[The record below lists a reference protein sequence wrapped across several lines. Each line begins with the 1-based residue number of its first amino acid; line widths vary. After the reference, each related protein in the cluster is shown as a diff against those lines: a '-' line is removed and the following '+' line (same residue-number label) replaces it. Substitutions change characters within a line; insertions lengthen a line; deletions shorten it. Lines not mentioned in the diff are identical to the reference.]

1 MPAIAATALDALGRE
16 ARRHHLLTAAEEIE
30 LARKVQLGMASD
42 DPRVQRRGKLA
53 RERMINANLGLVL
66 KNAHAFRKRIS
77 GTILE
82 VEDLAQ
88 AGIVGLNR
96 AVDLFDSERGYK
108 FSTYGTLWITQ
119 SIRKE
124 IETSRSTIK
133 VANEAQIIARRWRYR
148 PPSASGNGLQT
159 VDEFCAEYGYK
170 RTKVEEALFN
180 YARAQCR
187 SLDAKVHEGGTDGCS
202 LAELIAAPE
211 SNYLE
216 TQELIDTVQQLR
228 EAPATR
234 DAIAALELAETASRA
249 EMAEILEIPVTR
261 VSRRL
266 QDAKA
271 VIREHL
277 SPVTANAIRGE
288 ETCQNKVI
296 QLVPMTAT
304 MPATNGHAH
313 LERLIEA
320 EPQPQAEAQ
329 PKRRNRR
336 TKAELDAAKAEKASK
351 QPALIAVEL
360 NGHRIVASAEC
371 LASLLSAM
379 PARATA

>member
-30 LARKVQLGMASD
+30 LSRRVQLGMASD
-42 DPRVQRRGKLA
+42 DPRLQRRGKRA
-53 RERMINANLGLVL
+53 RERMINANLGLVI
-66 KNAHAFRKRIS
+66 KNAFSFRKRIA

-187 SLDAKVHEGGTDGCS
+187 SLDAKVHEGGSEGSTLG
-202 LAELIAAPE
+202 ELIAAPE

-249 EMAEILEIPVTR
+249 EMAEILEIPVKR

-304 MPATNGHAH
+304 LPATNGHAH
-313 LERLIEA
+313 PELERLIEA
-320 EPQPQAEAQ
+320 EPAVEPA
-329 PKRRNRR
+329 PKAKRTRR
-336 TKAELDAAKAEKASK
+336 TKEQLAAVKAERGPVLVS
-351 QPALIAVEL
+351 LIVSGHQVTGTPEAIAAVM
-360 NGHRIVASAEC
+360 
-371 LASLLSAM
+371 SAM
-379 PARATA
+379 PARVA

>member
-1 MPAIAATALDALGRE
+1 M
-16 ARRHHLLTAAEEIE
+16 
-30 LARKVQLGMASD
+30 
-42 DPRVQRRGKLA
+42 
-53 RERMINANLGLVL
+53 
-66 KNAHAFRKRIS
+66 
-77 GTILE
+77 
-82 VEDLAQ
+82 
-88 AGIVGLNR
+88 
-96 AVDLFDSERGYK
+96 
-108 FSTYGTLWITQ
+108 
-119 SIRKE
+119 
-124 IETSRSTIK
+124 
-133 VANEAQIIARRWRYR
+133 
-148 PPSASGNGLQT
+148 
-159 VDEFCAEYGYK
+159 
-170 RTKVEEALFN
+170 
-180 YARAQCR
+180 
-187 SLDAKVHEGGTDGCS
+187 HEGGTDGCS

-234 DAIAALELAETASRA
+234 DAIAALELSETASRA
-249 EMAEILEIPVTR
+249 EMAEILEIPVKR

-313 LERLIEA
+313 PELERLI
-320 EPQPQAEAQ
+320 EAQ

-336 TKAELDAAKAEKASK
+336 SKAELDAAKAEKASQ
-351 QPALIAVEL
+351 QPALITVVI
-360 NGHRIVASAEC
+360 GGMDICGSP
-371 LASLLSAM
+371 ASLAAVIRELQHGKVA
-379 PARATA
+379 A